1 MKTYRFNLD
10 AHFVDQAFSPLRTKA
25 QALVVLMKC
34 IKLMLAGNIIS
45 DDKKS
50 GELLLNVSKRSRLF
64 LFSENKYFSI
74 GFPFFVEEI
83 DGMLHFSTKNIK
95 SVDSKVTSDV
105 ISIISGT
112 DKLECC
118 SGLEFIEPVVDIEES
133 EPNFWP
139 FLLSL
144 LMYEDGYVRY
154 DHDPKHENGDLHP
167 LNHYDFFYS
176 SFTSCK
182 VGLRNKLNDSE
193 MLDLL
198 SPDTACHYI
207 EDAT

>member
-10 AHFVDQAFSPLRTKA
+10 VHFVDQIFSPMRTKS

-34 IKLMLAGNIIS
+34 IKLMIVGNIIP
-45 DDKKS
+45 DGKKA
-50 GELLLNVSKRSRLF
+50 GELLLNVTKRSRLF

-74 GFPFFVEEI
+74 GFPFFVEEL
-83 DGMLHFSTKNIK
+83 DGMLRFSTKNIK
-95 SVDSKVTSDV
+95 SVDSKITTDV
-105 ISIISGT
+105 ISIISAA

-118 SGLEFIEPVVDIEES
+118 SGLEFIEAVVDIEES
-133 EPNFWP
+133 EPEFWP

-176 SFTSCK
+176 SFTNCK
-182 VGLRNKLNDSE
+182 VGLRNKLNDNE
-193 MLDLL
+193 MVDLL

-207 EDAT
+207 ENTT